1 LRAPQPP
8 DDVAAPID
16 LDLQTAVLHPG
27 DRELARP
34 ILFRRPPD
42 PIGAHSVTDVENLI
56 QPPVYS
62 RAQHRG
68 LAERSFS
75 MTELAASRPRSALER
90 WFKFDQNRTTP
101 ARDTIAGLTTFI
113 VMSYIIFVNPSIL
126 SFRGV
131 PNLEGKGLPFE
142 AVLTSTCLVAGVMT
156 ILMGL
161 YSNRAYAIAPGLG
174 LNAVV
179 AFTLVAEA
187 GLSFP
192 EAMGLIVVEGLA
204 AVVAVLMGLRES
216 IMRAIPLELKK
227 AIAIGIGLFI
237 AFIGL
242 YNSGLVVGRASPTPV
257 DLASFTTWPV
267 LITLV
272 GIVITV
278 ALRAIGFPGDLLI
291 GIIATTVFATIL
303 NYAFDV
309 YPKDLGY
316 ARWPDDIFKAP
327 DFSLVGDIS
336 FDAFT
341 TLPFVAALAFAF
353 SLFLADFFDT
363 MGTLVG
369 VGRQAGYLDR
379 RGELPEIRKPLLVDS
394 AAAAAG
400 GFVSASSATTYI
412 ESAAGVGVG
421 GRTGW
426 VSVITGALFFP
437 FMFVAPLIGMVP
449 PQATAPAL
457 IIVGWLMIS
466 VLTEAEEEAEAEVR
480 GEPPPRRALAGI
492 DFHDVA
498 LGLSAAIVIMFMPFS
513 FSITDGIAAG
523 FIVYVLVRTFQ
534 GLWNEVHPLMWA
546 AALAFAIYFAIPILQ
561 QEFSWI

>member
-1 LRAPQPP
+1 
-8 DDVAAPID
+8 
-16 LDLQTAVLHPG
+16 
-27 DRELARP
+27 
-34 ILFRRPPD
+34 
-42 PIGAHSVTDVENLI
+42 
-56 QPPVYS
+56 
-62 RAQHRG
+62 
-68 LAERSFS
+68 
-75 MTELAASRPRSALER
+75 MTELAGSRPHSGLER
-90 WFKFDQNRTTP
+90 WFRFGQNRTTL
-101 ARDTIAGLTTFI
+101 ARDTIAGMTTFI

-204 AVVAVLMGLRES
+204 AVLAVLLGLREA

-242 YNSGLVVGRASPTPV
+242 YNSGLVIGRASPTPV

-272 GIVITV
+272 GIVITI

-369 VGRQAGYLDR
+369 VGRQAGYLDQ
-379 RGELPEIRKPLLVDS
+379 RGELPDIRKPLLVDS

-412 ESAAGVGVG
+412 ESASGVGVG

-426 VSVITGALFFP
+426 VSVVTGALFFP

-466 VLTEAEEEAEAEVR
+466 VLTEAEEQAEAAEA
-480 GEPPPRRALAGI
+480 GDEPRQRRSLAGI

-523 FIVYVLVRTFQ
+523 FIVYVLVRTCQ